1 MRHFIFLINFA
12 FHTNRSAKIC
22 MDNDT
27 IIRLMG
33 AVSFG
38 YGLLQLGI
46 SLLPPTLVKLTN
58 ILGFQGNRQ
67 AGINNLMFARMS
79 DDMRAPLAT

>member
-1 MRHFIFLINFA
+1 
-12 FHTNRSAKIC
+12 
-22 MDNDT
+22 
-27 IIRLMG
+27 MG

-46 SLLPPTLVKLTN
+46 SLLPPTLLRITN

-67 AGINNLMFARMS
+67 LGIANLMFARMGS
-79 DDMRAPLAT
+79 DMRAPLATYDSRTSPQ